1 LGVSEIDIDEGLDD
15 TLKNQQMKT
24 RIPVTIEDLTKTTYL
39 PIEKLKEIEA
49 LLIEKG
55 QIIFYGPPGTGKTFI
70 AIHFAKYL
78 KSKYDGDYRIVQ
90 FHPSYSYED
99 FVEGIKPIITN
110 GALEY
115 KPQDAIFKIL
125 CKQASVNSEQ
135 KYILIIDEINRG
147 NLSKIFGELVYGIEY
162 RGDKDG
168 QVTLPYT
175 NESLVIPKNL
185 WIIGTM
191 NSADRSIAMVDYAL
205 RRRFYFVELM
215 PDAQVLNSF
224 LSKSHSIVDK
234 DVIVQLFNQINESI
248 TNDEKLGRHYQLGH
262 SYFMKDNID
271 NVILNRI
278 WKYAVRPIL
287 EEYYFEEYEQIEKF
301 EDFVKRI
308 SNNENS
314 GKA

>member
-1 LGVSEIDIDEGLDD
+1 
-15 TLKNQQMKT
+15 M
-24 RIPVTIEDLTKTTYL
+24 
-39 PIEKLKEIEA
+39 
-49 LLIEKG
+49 
-55 QIIFYGPPGTGKTFI
+55 
-70 AIHFAKYL
+70 
-78 KSKYDGDYRIVQ
+78 
-90 FHPSYSYED
+90 
-99 FVEGIKPIITN
+99 
-110 GALEY
+110 
-115 KPQDAIFKIL
+115 
-125 CKQASVNSEQ
+125 NSEQ

-147 NLSKIFGELVYGIEY
+147 NLSKIFGEL
-162 RGDKDG
+162 
-168 QVTLPYT
+168 
-175 NESLVIPKNL
+175 
-185 WIIGTM
+185 
-191 NSADRSIAMVDYAL
+191 
-205 RRRFYFVELM
+205 LM